1 MIPIITETDIT
12 HPTTQ
17 ASSEEYKSELIYQ
30 KNLLFFIL
38 DYLPVGIFVKDC
50 KDNFKYVIW
59 NKKMEEYYGIPWREA
74 IGKSD
79 ADVHANTTLSE
90 MFYAEDLKLVN
101 DSHITSQKYTFTA
114 TVNGRDTTFCKQKVI
129 FKDRTGQPDL
139 IVGVLQDVT
148 NEKQAE
154 NVNSAL
160 IASIAGDVVDR
171 NRNYIMKQTGKLVPP
186 QTQK

>member
-30 KNLLFFIL
+30 KNLLFFLL
-38 DYLPVGIFVKDC
+38 DYLPVGVFVKDC
-50 KDNFKYVIW
+50 KDSFKYVIW
-59 NKKMEEYYGIPWREA
+59 NKKMEEYYGIPWRDA
-74 IGKSD
+74 IGRTD

-90 MFYAEDLKLVN
+90 MFYDEDLKLVN
-101 DSHITSQKYTFTA
+101 NEHVTSQKYTFKVH
-114 TVNGRDTTFCKQKVI
+114 VNGKDVNFCKYKVI
-129 FKDRTGQPDL
+129 FKDKTGQPDL

-148 NEKQAE
+148 SEKQAE
-154 NVNSAL
+154 SANSAL

-171 NRNYIMKQTGKLVPP
+171 NRNYIMKQTGKLSLPP
-186 QTQK
+186 SEE